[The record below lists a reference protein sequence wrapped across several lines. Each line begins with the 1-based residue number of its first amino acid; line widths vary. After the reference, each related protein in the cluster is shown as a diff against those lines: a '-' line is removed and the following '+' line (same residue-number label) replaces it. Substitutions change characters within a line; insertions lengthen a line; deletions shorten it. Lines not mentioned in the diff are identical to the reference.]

1 MPSDSDYEP
10 DSEGESA
17 EEQMDDYAHEYMEE
31 ADDSCV
37 EAPRADGANE
47 AQYDHVKKGE
57 ADHVKKG
64 EADDAKQEEA
74 EGSKDAEEESAEVL
88 IDDGAVNTTGAPA
101 HRNADM
107 EHATDGPE
115 KEAAL
120 KTPGADHM
128 MVAAGK
134 AGEASTRKRRNVVDA
149 FLESGS
155 ELTALTPL
163 EKRYRPSKWSK
174 EREIMAA
181 SHKNISVTTESF
193 MSNRSWLE
201 WSSFEH
207 DFDAYLESNYLV
219 YRKRNNVP
227 ALRNNRK
234 YADNVADN
242 GGDDGAAVLQVCEHN
257 HYVDEGIYRSVCR
270 GEAVDAKQL
279 GATVDILRSA
289 EVPMRNLA
297 EFLCAETDCDLSNQD
312 VRNYC
317 KARYG
322 GPDTEHKLLRF
333 LDEFMTIPGNYAFVL
348 REYDDVVSGLV
359 LVNEAQREA
368 YRRWGDALLLDW
380 TYNVNNLGFLL
391 GGSFDTYPKIEYG
404 C

>member
-234 YADNVADN
+234 YA
-242 GGDDGAAVLQVCEHN
+242 GD
-257 HYVDEGIYRSVCR
+257 I
-270 GEAVDAKQL
+270 
-279 GATVDILRSA
+279 
-289 EVPMRNLA
+289 
-297 EFLCAETDCDLSNQD
+297 
-312 VRNYC
+312 
-317 KARYG
+317 
-322 GPDTEHKLLRF
+322 
-333 LDEFMTIPGNYAFVL
+333 
-348 REYDDVVSGLV
+348 
-359 LVNEAQREA
+359 
-368 YRRWGDALLLDW
+368 W
-380 TYNVNNLGFLL
+380 
-391 GGSFDTYPKIEYG
+391 
-404 C
+404 